1 MHVIASGSIS
11 LWVAPAILAVLVAA
25 SAWIGVR
32 WYYSEYLSSLGDV
45 PLFASLTSR
54 QLRSIARSAAPQEI
68 APGARIVTEGEPSDG
83 FYVIEK
89 GAASV
94 SVRGERKATL
104 GPGAYFGEMA
114 VIDRGPRSATITA
127 EEPSTLL
134 HLPSSALRTAV
145 ARDPAIASA
154 IATELRERLAAA
166 GAPAAE
172 AAGPDAGI
180 DGLVAL
186 SRQLRTVQHVDWAEA
201 SPGRRKWWPGR

>member
-1 MHVIASGSIS
+1 MHVIASGAIS
-11 LWVAPAILAVLVAA
+11 LWIGPAILAVLVAA
-25 SAWIGVR
+25 SAWMGVR
-32 WYYSEYLSSLGDV
+32 WYYSEYLSSLGHV

-54 QLRSIARSAAPQEI
+54 QLRSIARSAAVQEV

-94 SVRGERKATL
+94 SVRGERRATL
-104 GPGAYFGEMA
+104 GAGAYFGEMA

-127 EEPSTLL
+127 EEPSTVL

-145 ARDPAIASA
+145 TRDPAIASS
-154 IATELRERLAAA
+154 IANELRERLAAA
-166 GAPAAE
+166 GAAQAE
-172 AAGPDAGI
+172 TAGPDAGM

-186 SRQLRTVQHVDWAEA
+186 SRQLRAVRHVDWAEA